1 MVTTTLCTAE
11 ALGKLKVADDATL
24 MSDALT
30 LKACV
35 ALADPANEISLH
47 ADTVAA
53 TLLSAAAHRALAV
66 ALSWSASAVK
76 LTPVMFCTLPSTGRP
91 LAKPGREMMSAVFS
105 ATRVP
110 HWTPP
115 TKSMVES
122 SPATMTEATD
132 ALHGTMREPTP
143 KLMARRLPLVATRP
157 STSPL
162 VMSKV

>member
-47 ADTVAA
+47 CDTVAA
-53 TLLSAAAHRALAV
+53 TPPAAHKALAV

-76 LTPVMFCTLPSTGRP
+76 LTPVMFCTLPSSGRP

-115 TKSMVES
+115 WKLMVVF
-122 SPATMTEATD
+122 SPATMTDATD

-143 KLMARRLPLVATRP
+143 KLMARRLPLVARRP